1 MKNIKFCI
9 LAAIIILCNTVYSY
23 SIEMEL
29 DGFPGYNGDFSAY
42 SEVFECSLGAGQ
54 NKHISIIRGDSF
66 YKGYFYAIRFED
78 KIVPLGKFLKYNN
91 EDSIDFGKSYSD
103 SIFAGC
109 FGDSEK
115 VLVIYGSFGGNKN
128 DAVVLRYNELFDEY
142 EYIDRR
148 VHGFPIFV
156 YINQKDMMLITD
168 ESISEENRHY
178 IVGKYVGGNGQ
189 IDPDDALNKLDGPE
203 LPMSEGYAVI
213 PVDLKLLPNK

>member
-1 MKNIKFCI
+1 
-9 LAAIIILCNTVYSY
+9 
-23 SIEMEL
+23 MEL

-42 SEVFECSLGAGQ
+42 SEVFECGLGGNQ
-54 NKHISIIRGDSF
+54 SEYVSVIRGDSF
-66 YKGYFYAIRFED
+66 YKGYFYAIKFKD
-78 KIVPLGKFLKYNN
+78 SIVPLGKLFRYNN
-91 EDSIDFGKSYSD
+91 EDDGDFGKSYSD
-103 SIFAGC
+103 SVFIGC

-115 VLVIYGSFGGNKN
+115 VLVIYGSFGGNRN
-128 DAVVLRYNELFDEY
+128 DALVLRYNELFSEY
-142 EYIDRR
+142 EYIHRR

-156 YINQKDMMLITD
+156 YINQKDMMMITD
-168 ESISEENRHY
+168 GGSRGGNNRHY